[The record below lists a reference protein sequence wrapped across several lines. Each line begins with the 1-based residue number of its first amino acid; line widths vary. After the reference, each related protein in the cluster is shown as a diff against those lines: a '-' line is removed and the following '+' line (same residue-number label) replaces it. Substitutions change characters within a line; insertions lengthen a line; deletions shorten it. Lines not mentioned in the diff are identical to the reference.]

1 MTPSAP
7 PRQKEKSGPRIGEAG
22 GLRRMRSSGDLVVVR
37 PGFQAPTLASMS
49 RSLSTL
55 EPHTRSQAKEE
66 TQTQVPV
73 SDEEQ
78 PPSRPPRLSQSASL
92 SMIPLLPPPSS
103 CVSILKT
110 PGRRRKFSINHVD
123 FMDNIKEKEFIRD
136 CDITDS
142 DIRDI

>member
-1 MTPSAP
+1 
-7 PRQKEKSGPRIGEAG
+7 
-22 GLRRMRSSGDLVVVR
+22 MRSSGDLVVVR

-55 EPHTRSQAKEE
+55 EPHTRSAVMKEE
-66 TQTQVPV
+66 TQVPSSQTV
-73 SDEEQ
+73 SDPDQ
-78 PPSRPPRLSQSASL
+78 PPTRPPRLSQSASL
-92 SMIPLLPPPSS
+92 SAIPLLPDPSS